1 MDAYPS
7 RVLDVDHRIGDKVA
21 IKGPG
26 QATRGVIEER
36 LPAAARV
43 RTREGS
49 VVEVAYATMTNYSA
63 AARKAWSKQPLR
75 RVGRPR
81 GATVDRV
88 TVNVRLDRELWN
100 AFKDAETEGLITA
113 RSETINAW
121 LRDGLT
127 KLRRI
132 DRR

>member
-1 MDAYPS
+1 M
-7 RVLDVDHRIGDKVA
+7 DVDHRIGDKVA
-21 IKGPG
+21 IKRSGEV
-26 QATRGVIEER
+26 TRGVIEER

-43 RTREGS
+43 RIHEGL
-49 VVEVAYATMTNYSA
+49 VVEVAYATLTNYSA

-100 AFKDAETEGLITA
+100 AFKAAETEGLITG

-127 KLRRI
+127 RLRRS